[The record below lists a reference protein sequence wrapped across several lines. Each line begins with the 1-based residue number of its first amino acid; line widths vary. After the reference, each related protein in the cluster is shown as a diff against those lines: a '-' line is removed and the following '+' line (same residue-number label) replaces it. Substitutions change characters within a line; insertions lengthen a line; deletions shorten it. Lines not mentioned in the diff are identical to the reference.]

1 MHPEIELAVK
11 NAKKHL
17 ASAQI
22 QLNEKILEHI
32 SKTGLPLDEQV
43 KIVEIVKEIF
53 TDQAVVENVFKSR
66 QYASLIDSFND

>member
-1 MHPEIELAVK
+1 
-11 NAKKHL
+11 
-17 ASAQI
+17 
-22 QLNEKILEHI
+22 LNEKILEHI